1 MQTLLSILQI
11 SAYFIS
17 LTLAGYLL
25 SRGRFHPISVAAAGV
40 LISYALI
47 QADLYLGHEFGGRV
61 EWVSRLLWV
70 AYPLPVVLWTRIA
83 ILLRPGDQLALDRAW
98 WTLLMPIAMVLV
110 FGGWVGNE
118 LMDFQTHDPGPL
130 FWAYAIYNVGV
141 TAVAAGLLHQN
152 FKATTKQDRAYCPF
166 NALRLAGLAYLG
178 GMMCLLPG
186 WFSTAFV
193 FAFVVADVIMF
204 GIAAI
209 VYDAVSEGQA
219 VRRDLSFTLLK
230 VLLAFIIIVTPWGI
244 ALLTADT
251 WTPALALAL
260 LGTLAV
266 ISLGIPLGGQIEQF
280 LDRLLF
286 RSDSKD
292 AEAREA
298 LRTLMLNEVR
308 RPEAAPAIASLD
320 HADFVRLTRRAL
332 SHMQNLPRLAASP
345 LTDMQIVAK
354 RLTQEANS
362 IHRAHELRQVLAE
375 CIETLRPQ
383 SPEKFGTT
391 DEWRFFNALYYPYVV
406 GVSPYKNHPSGEDV
420 DSSTANMLKWFQ
432 VNVPPRTLYNWQ
444 NRGAE
449 LIAEL
454 LLERENQ
461 A

>member
-11 SAYFIS
+11 SAYFVS

-25 SRGRFHPISVAAAGV
+25 SRGRFHPLSIAAAGA

-47 QADLYLGHEFGGRV
+47 QADLFLGHEFGAKA
-61 EWVSRLLWV
+61 EWISRLLWI
-70 AYPLPVVLWTRIA
+70 AYPLPVALWARIA

-98 WTLLMPIAMVLV
+98 WTLLMPMAMVLV
-110 FGGWVGNE
+110 FGGWVGSE

-130 FWAYAIYNVGV
+130 FWAYALYNVGV
-141 TAVAAGLLHQN
+141 TVVAAWLLHQN
-152 FKATTKQDRAYCPF
+152 FKATAPHDRAYRPF
-166 NALRLAGLAYLG
+166 AVLRLAGLAYLS
-178 GMMCLLPG
+178 GMICLLPG
-186 WFSTAFV
+186 WFSSAFV
-193 FAFVVADVIMF
+193 FAVVEIDVIML

-209 VYDAVSEGQA
+209 VYDAISEGQA
-219 VRRDLSFTLLK
+219 VRRDLSFTSLK
-230 VLLAFIIIVTPWGI
+230 VLLALIVIVTPWGVAI
-244 ALLTADT
+244 LSANT
-251 WTPALALAL
+251 WTPAHALAL
-260 LGTLAV
+260 FGTLTV
-266 ISLGIPLGGQIEQF
+266 ISLGIPLAGQIEQF

-286 RSDSKD
+286 KSTLHNV
-292 AEAREA
+292 EARET
-298 LRTLMLNEVR
+298 LRTLMLNEAR
-308 RPEAAPAIASLD
+308 RPEASPAIANLD
-320 HADFVRLTRRAL
+320 RADFIRLTRRAL

-354 RLTQEANS
+354 RLNHEANS

-375 CIETLRPQ
+375 CIETLRPL

-406 GVSPYKNHPSGEDV
+406 GVSPYKNSEGEV
-420 DSSTANMLKWFQ
+420 DGSTATMLKWFQ

-449 LIAEL
+449 MIAEL

-461 A
+461 AEA